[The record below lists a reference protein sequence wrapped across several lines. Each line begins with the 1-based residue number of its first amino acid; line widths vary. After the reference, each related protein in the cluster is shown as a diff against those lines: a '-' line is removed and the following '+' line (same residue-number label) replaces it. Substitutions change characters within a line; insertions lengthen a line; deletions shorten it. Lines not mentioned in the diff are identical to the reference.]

1 VPWGTGWC
9 VRVWL
14 EPFEAAH
21 WTWVT
26 RTLNSI
32 YDALSR
38 GHILS
43 TKVEAKE
50 R

>member
-1 VPWGTGWC
+1 MPWGTERP

-26 RTLNSI
+26 RTLNSMKLE
-32 YDALSR
+32 DE
-38 GHILS
+38 G
-43 TKVEAKE
+43 T
-50 R
+50 